1 MTKILRTRFLLPLA
15 VACGLLLSLSG
26 ECLAGPAPLPTAE
39 ECAQLIKNS
48 VAHGDTAGN
57 TVSPAILR
65 ACAQAAPTPQVNKN
79 AMTSPSAVELIASGS
94 WNEISAA
101 VGGSTAGT
109 IVSPGV
115 VHRPTPGGP
124 TPGVRRLFVFGH
136 GLGLSADIRDL
147 SQPPADYPNPSNPGV
162 ATNQTGL
169 PPSGSLPFVT
179 ANLNDQVSA
188 QLDDDDFV
196 LAWNGSAK
204 GGVAFPSGRPPPAW
218 AVQHFA
224 DWVGGTIVYGV
235 EQLPLVAPT
244 APSSVTSQP
253 APGWFFDQTPGL
265 PARNEFR
272 PALALWRYTSSN
284 GIFGFSPS
292 AMDTATTS
300 GIGPDF
306 KVAHNFCPWLE
317 PGVGGFDRPEIASDP
332 WSAQHNRSGYPTL
345 WLSVRCGTI
354 LSSVQ
359 PQPQPG
365 GGYQPQSGATDD
377 AYQLYTSTDGGLNW
391 APSMRVGHNEPMMMI
406 PTESGTLFLGTQG
419 YFTYINPALAQQGQ
433 ANAVQFFSPVWP
445 GTNAPQDPV
454 LAGLTPGALG
464 PNAQHICPDLGIGI
478 NVFPASMGAA
488 GPEEALIA
496 FPASEQTVLT
506 KSEQIVLGEVPIRQ
520 VLVVSLVGP
529 DAQGKP
535 AVFFHRVIRPLS
547 PTGSIVL
554 FDMISEKRAVSYP
567 ANFIYWLETD
577 RPPVFLNSPFSVGP
591 HRLGPIEYT
600 VRGMVLRGSDNFQG
614 TMVNLS
620 GPAGYNGP
628 TGYSVQFATFLGDYV
643 HGTSFYDA
651 GTNTLTFVPV
661 WPAPASNGSGN
672 LDPYA
677 RLVSIVDSAAVPDM
691 SKFKPQKAPRVE
703 DRSRT
708 MPFEHQGEAKQN

>member
-1 MTKILRTRFLLPLA
+1 
-15 VACGLLLSLSG
+15 
-26 ECLAGPAPLPTAE
+26 
-39 ECAQLIKNS
+39 
-48 VAHGDTAGN
+48 
-57 TVSPAILR
+57 
-65 ACAQAAPTPQVNKN
+65 
-79 AMTSPSAVELIASGS
+79 
-94 WNEISAA
+94 
-101 VGGSTAGT
+101 
-109 IVSPGV
+109 
-115 VHRPTPGGP
+115 
-124 TPGVRRLFVFGH
+124 
-136 GLGLSADIRDL
+136 
-147 SQPPADYPNPSNPGV
+147 
-162 ATNQTGL
+162 
-169 PPSGSLPFVT
+169 
-179 ANLNDQVSA
+179 
-188 QLDDDDFV
+188 
-196 LAWNGSAK
+196 
-204 GGVAFPSGRPPPAW
+204 
-218 AVQHFA
+218 
-224 DWVGGTIVYGV
+224 
-235 EQLPLVAPT
+235 
-244 APSSVTSQP
+244 
-253 APGWFFDQTPGL
+253 
-265 PARNEFR
+265 
-272 PALALWRYTSSN
+272 
-284 GIFGFSPS
+284 
-292 AMDTATTS
+292 
-300 GIGPDF
+300 
-306 KVAHNFCPWLE
+306 
-317 PGVGGFDRPEIASDP
+317 
-332 WSAQHNRSGYPTL
+332 
-345 WLSVRCGTI
+345 
-354 LSSVQ
+354 
-359 PQPQPG
+359 
-365 GGYQPQSGATDD
+365 
-377 AYQLYTSTDGGLNW
+377 
-391 APSMRVGHNEPMMMI
+391 
-406 PTESGTLFLGTQG
+406 
-419 YFTYINPALAQQGQ
+419 
-433 ANAVQFFSPVWP
+433 
-445 GTNAPQDPV
+445 
-454 LAGLTPGALG
+454 
-464 PNAQHICPDLGIGI
+464 
-478 NVFPASMGAA
+478 MGAA